1 MNLKKY
7 DKSTP
12 VIFKAT
18 VTELSLTCVYIQS
31 SSDLERNGTTI
42 MPSFLQEHWQQRLAM
57 GI

>member
-1 MNLKKY
+1 MKRY

-12 VIFKAT
+12 VKFKAT
-18 VTELSLTCVYIQS
+18 VTELFLSLTHVYIQS